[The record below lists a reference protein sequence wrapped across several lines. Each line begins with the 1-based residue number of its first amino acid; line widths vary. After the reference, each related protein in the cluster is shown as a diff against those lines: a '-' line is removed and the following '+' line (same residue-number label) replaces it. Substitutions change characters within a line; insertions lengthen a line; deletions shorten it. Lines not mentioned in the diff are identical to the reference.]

1 MNKRSRNVW
10 FWIGLVGVVL
20 TAMGINPEMLTS
32 WGVVKDSLI
41 ALISNPY
48 MIGCVVIAVVGVFV
62 DPTTK
67 GLKDK
72 KE

>member
-32 WGVVKDSLI
+32 WGAVKDSLI

>member
-32 WGVVKDSLI
+32 WGAVKDSLI

-48 MIGCVVIAVVGVFV
+48 MIGCVIVAVVGVFV

>member
-32 WGVVKDSLI
+32 WSAVKDSLI

-48 MIGCVVIAVVGVFV
+48 MIGCVIVAVVGVFI

-67 GLKDK
+67 GIKDK